1 MHVLA
6 AHSAFCF
13 FAFLIFILCL
23 LHHFTYNFLKFA
35 ITNSRTIQINTSKHE
50 QTREKQTT
58 SSERE
63 HMDIDVDVDPAIDPA
78 LLSELLNFV
87 VETKAALDDHRLPRP
102 LVLVGPAASGK
113 SVILTVLQRILKLHL
128 NAKDGAGADADA
140 GVEADVVWNNDFERE
155 GIFKVW
161 TSRCGLVATCY
172 CECTVSTFL
181 CCSSHS
187 TTRCWS

>member
-1 MHVLA
+1 
-6 AHSAFCF
+6 
-13 FAFLIFILCL
+13 
-23 LHHFTYNFLKFA
+23 
-35 ITNSRTIQINTSKHE
+35 
-50 QTREKQTT
+50 
-58 SSERE
+58 
-63 HMDIDVDVDPAIDPA
+63 MDIDVDVDPAIDPAIDPA

-140 GVEADVVWNNDFERE
+140 GADAEADVVWNNDFERE

-161 TSRCGLVATCY
+161 TSRCGLVATI
-172 CECTVSTFL
+172 VNAL
-181 CCSSHS
+181 
-187 TTRCWS
+187 